1 MVECMYILVKLS
13 FVLYKLFSL
22 IQLRTVLSFTNAAK
36 PSVVFIQST
45 LMVQVP
51 LMSIVTKLQLVED
64 GQWSRKGWMALL
76 ISTAPG
82 RSTKRDLVI
91 SSFANFGWD
100 WTRSNAWRKTRQ
112 KTNFAWIWEYMP
124 AKLFTLSTNGL
135 VLRMRQLITSYAS
148 VIFHVSQSIHP

>member
-1 MVECMYILVKLS
+1 MHILVKLS

-64 GQWSRKGWMALL
+64 GQ
-76 ISTAPG
+76 
-82 RSTKRDLVI
+82 
-91 SSFANFGWD
+91 
-100 WTRSNAWRKTRQ
+100 
-112 KTNFAWIWEYMP
+112 
-124 AKLFTLSTNGL
+124 
-135 VLRMRQLITSYAS
+135 
-148 VIFHVSQSIHP
+148 

>member
-51 LMSIVTKLQLVED
+51 LMSIVTKLPLVED
-64 GQWSRKGWMALL
+64 GQ
-76 ISTAPG
+76 
-82 RSTKRDLVI
+82 
-91 SSFANFGWD
+91 
-100 WTRSNAWRKTRQ
+100 
-112 KTNFAWIWEYMP
+112 
-124 AKLFTLSTNGL
+124 
-135 VLRMRQLITSYAS
+135 
-148 VIFHVSQSIHP
+148 

>member
-64 GQWSRKGWMALL
+64 GQ
-76 ISTAPG
+76 
-82 RSTKRDLVI
+82 
-91 SSFANFGWD
+91 
-100 WTRSNAWRKTRQ
+100 
-112 KTNFAWIWEYMP
+112 
-124 AKLFTLSTNGL
+124 
-135 VLRMRQLITSYAS
+135 
-148 VIFHVSQSIHP
+148 

>member
-1 MVECMYILVKLS
+1 MVECMHILVKLS

-64 GQWSRKGWMALL
+64 GQ
-76 ISTAPG
+76 
-82 RSTKRDLVI
+82 
-91 SSFANFGWD
+91 
-100 WTRSNAWRKTRQ
+100 
-112 KTNFAWIWEYMP
+112 
-124 AKLFTLSTNGL
+124 
-135 VLRMRQLITSYAS
+135 
-148 VIFHVSQSIHP
+148 